1 MRCWWR
7 REREYLDETN
17 MLMFMSIPTATYN
30 EIVTKVCAY
39 DNIQKQKA
47 EAKRREEELIV

>member
-7 REREYLDETN
+7 RESEYLDETN